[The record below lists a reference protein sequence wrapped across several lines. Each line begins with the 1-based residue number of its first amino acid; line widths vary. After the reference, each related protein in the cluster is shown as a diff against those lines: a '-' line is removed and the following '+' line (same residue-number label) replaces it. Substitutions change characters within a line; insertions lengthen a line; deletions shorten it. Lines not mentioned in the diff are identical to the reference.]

1 MATHDTACTIVP
13 YFKIHSGKGQDFRM
27 LAEQCVEQ
35 TKQEDGCLYYG
46 FTFSEDQAHCREGY
60 RDGESV
66 LAHVQNIGPLLG
78 ELLKN
83 ADLTKLEIHGPEKE
97 LAKLRGPLAEFKAQ
111 YFTLEYGFRR

>member
-13 YFKIHSGKGQDFRM
+13 YFKIHPGKGQDFRKV
-27 LAEQCVEQ
+27 AEQCVEQ
-35 TKQEDGCLYYG
+35 TNKENGCLYYG

-83 ADLTKLEIHGPEKE
+83 GDLTKLEIHGPEKE
-97 LAKLRGPLAEFKAQ
+97 LAKLRGPLADLKPQ